1 MDHLQEAPTI
11 DWTDCPLVEINP
23 RKLSGAPILRGTRM
37 PADVVLE
44 NYEGGS
50 SVEEIAEDFDIPE
63 TSIRSLLAYAAT
75 RNPALKR

>member
-1 MDHLQEAPTI
+1 
-11 DWTDCPLVEINP
+11 
-23 RKLSGAPILRGTRM
+23 M
-37 PADVVLE
+37 PADVVVE